1 MTNRNARTSALPRR
15 WDALSGMAAEHGL
28 WLIVLLLLLLAG
40 CGDGADAGT
49 PVTSTAPAATTLSE
63 PLGEPSVSGTVTP
76 EPSPPSLT
84 LGDEDVSIAPLPV
97 RAGFPFSVTAVI
109 HNNANVPAVD
119 VPLMLHLS
127 AKQEKIGHT
136 PFLQVLTVTVPA
148 TQSLEVQVPVDWNL
162 AGGEH
167 ELWVQVNRL
176 PKAWQPRIPTL
187 PEEDITDNVVLV
199 DLMVDPFDAYSS
211 ALCPGRVDV
220 EIGPEDVLPEPE
232 RQRLKVRVHNVG
244 NRAVYNLPVVVISEN
259 ASGINYTS
267 SIPPCGGTTE
277 LYVDTDQPFEEGET
291 LTVQVNPSDWPEGLQ
306 EDDFD
311 NNRVAVSGGLTPGM
325 VVPPGSGL
333 DDYDFEIATADIEI
347 PQLWIVLVTVH
358 NLGTRDAAMV
368 PIRIENEAGR
378 SLTDAVPLVQGD
390 GVGVAA
396 IRIGY
401 LWTHGGTL
409 TFTVNGEDAK
419 DPYPETN
426 RGNNIATFTLP

>member
-1 MTNRNARTSALPRR
+1 LIALLP
-15 WDALSGMAAEHGL
+15 
-28 WLIVLLLLLLAG
+28 LLLAG
-40 CGDGADAGT
+40 CGDRLDAT
-49 PVTSTAPAATTLSE
+49 TPAASTVASAEATLSSRHGD
-63 PLGEPSVSGTVTP
+63 LAVSGTAIP
-76 EPSPPSLT
+76 ESHFPSLT
-84 LGDEDVSIAPLPV
+84 LDQEDVSVAPLPV
-97 RAGFPFSVTAVI
+97 RAGFPFSVTAII
-109 HNNANVPAVD
+109 HNNKDTPATD
-119 VPLMLHLS
+119 VPVMVHLS

-148 TQSLEVQVPVDWNL
+148 TQSIEVQVPVDWNL

-167 ELWVQVNRL
+167 ELWVQVNWL
-176 PKAWQPRIPTL
+176 PEAWQFRTPTL
-187 PEEDITDNVVLV
+187 SEEDITDNVVLLN
-199 DLMVDPFDAYSS
+199 LMVDPFDAYSS
-211 ALCPGRVDV
+211 TLCPGRVDV

-232 RQRLKVRVHNVG
+232 RQRIKVRVHNVG
-244 NRAVYNLPVVVISEN
+244 NRAVYNLPVVVIGEH
-259 ASGINYTS
+259 ASGITYTP

-277 LYVDTDQPFEEGET
+277 VYVETDQPFEEGES
-291 LTVQVNPSDWPEGLQ
+291 LTVLINPSDWPEGLE

-333 DDYDFEIATADIEI
+333 DDYDFEITTADIEI
-347 PQLWIVLVTVH
+347 PELWIALVTVH

-378 SLTDAVPLVQGD
+378 ALTDAVPLVQGD

-409 TFTVNGEDAK
+409 AVTVNPEDAK
-419 DPYPETN
+419 EPYPETN
-426 RGNNIATFTLP
+426 RDNNTATFTLP